1 MTDNTER
8 LHTLNGNNIPAEA
21 KGYPEKNRI
30 GMDTG
35 HRRNFLQLWI
45 GRRRPTT
52 EEGIIKMLYQTVQSD
67 LKELRV
73 KQKKQKNPTP
83 NVKYTKS
90 QFTKAMTKYHMN
102 GGYSFGEFTL
112 EMSWLDFQKNTKTFD
127 WLMPYF

>member
-52 EEGIIKMLYQTVQSD
+52 EE
-67 LKELRV
+67 E
-73 KQKKQKNPTP
+73 KK
-83 NVKYTKS
+83 
-90 QFTKAMTKYHMN
+90 N
-102 GGYSFGEFTL
+102 GLGADVFVSESVHLTREDAERLIEEIEERLF
-112 EMSWLDFQKNTKTFD
+112 
-127 WLMPYF
+127 